1 MYLLNFYTLVSI
13 ASLNVLCF
21 HQDLHWQ
28 MWRDCIRL
36 EKRQGTKLWANKNF
50 TKSMKILWSKHLQ
63 TNVSFFRR
71 FINTSMG
78 PENYWEKIKKQKIE
92 IKTEILSKVS
102 DTLTTIILLRRY
114 LSYKTYEFK
123 TIYHTEKGCK

>member
-1 MYLLNFYTLVSI
+1 
-13 ASLNVLCF
+13 
-21 HQDLHWQ
+21 
-28 MWRDCIRL
+28 
-36 EKRQGTKLWANKNF
+36 
-50 TKSMKILWSKHLQ
+50 
-63 TNVSFFRR
+63 
-71 FINTSMG
+71 MG

-123 TIYHTEKGCK
+123 TIYHTEKRVQVKNCDCL